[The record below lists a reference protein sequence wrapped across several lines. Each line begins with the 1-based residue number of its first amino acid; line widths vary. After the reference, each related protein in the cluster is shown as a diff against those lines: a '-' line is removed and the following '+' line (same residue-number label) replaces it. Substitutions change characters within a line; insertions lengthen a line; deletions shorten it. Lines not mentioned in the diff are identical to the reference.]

1 MRVDLG
7 EISLEEYIQ
16 TSKMEFKDYIFTRD
30 YVKTLLDRK
39 RASAKWNILSQ
50 QGEPFVS
57 VSRRSFTRLP
67 NSSGNLTEV
76 SRRLS
81 KNKKIK

>member
-30 YVKTLLDRK
+30 YKK
-39 RASAKWNILSQ
+39 SFC
-50 QGEPFVS
+50 EMEYS
-57 VSRRSFTRLP
+57 VPTRGTICLR
-67 NSSGNLTEV
+67 V
-76 SRRLS
+76 
-81 KNKKIK
+81 KKILYEAS